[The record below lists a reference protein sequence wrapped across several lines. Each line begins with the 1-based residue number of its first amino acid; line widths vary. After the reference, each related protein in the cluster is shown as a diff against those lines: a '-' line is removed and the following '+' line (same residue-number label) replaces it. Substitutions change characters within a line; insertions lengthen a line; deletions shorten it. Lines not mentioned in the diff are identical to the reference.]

1 MTDVLLW
8 AILCSAPLEQ
18 VALGINN
25 MNHYRIL
32 ANSPEEQVCYLA
44 SIVIKTYAKSKV
56 RLLSGPRQGLVMLR
70 VRETVANSQF
80 NAGEV
85 LVTEVKLEL
94 EGQFGFGMVIGD
106 SPRRAMAI
114 ALVDAALGKGGLV
127 ADRLRRDLAE
137 LERQLAKSHQHLQA
151 LVDTTRVEFERI

>member
-1 MTDVLLW
+1 M
-8 AILCSAPLEQ
+8 S
-18 VALGINN
+18 N
-25 MNHYRIL
+25 MNHYHIL

-44 SIVIKTYAKSKV
+44 SIVLKGYDKSQVK
-56 RLLSGPRQGLVMLR
+56 LLSGPRQGLVMLR

-106 SPRRAMAI
+106 SPHRAMAI
-114 ALVDAALGKGGLV
+114 ALVDAALGKGGPV
-127 ADRLRRDLAE
+127 ADQLLQELVELDQRLG
-137 LERQLAKSHQHLQA
+137 KSHQHLQA
-151 LVDTTRVEFERI
+151 LVDTTRVEFERK